1 MTVEI
6 ISCSISTKVWDLAM
20 IKLAT
25 PGSAVGHIT
34 DCSKRPDPAQTVDL
48 LKQIVCLFDLILYVH
63 STIFQLCGTVLL
75 G

>member
-48 LKQIVCLFDLILYVH
+48 LKQIDIFIFIML
-63 STIFQLCGTVLL
+63 TIMTGIY
-75 G
+75 